1 MSKLF
6 CVSPGLQVLERQM
19 QQPPGYRPRGYG
31 ICVMDVDWR
40 SRGNYSEIVDCVI
53 SRMQMEHLK
62 KRVDEIFCEVDKEL
76 IFRNPK
82 HRNDFYSL
90 LMGKR
95 AKTLQY
101 APGYAAAVFLL
112 SADEILW
119 EKVRKN
125 VLDIGIYFDR
135 VRLGGVTLEQY
146 ILFHAAKDVYSGTK
160 HIRLSELTDR
170 ELVLYRQGKGV
181 PQDDREA
188 HRLFQRSH
196 KQGNAY
202 ASYELAKMY
211 EQGIGIPANPEL
223 ATDCYRVAFLGFLG
237 MAKKGK
243 DDTLLYRI
251 GAMYLHGKG
260 TEPEEAKAVQY
271 FEKSAEYGNV
281 HAKYQLARIY
291 LKREKEKL
299 EAGQPAEKEKVRQA
313 IAWLTEFA
321 DQGNDFAAY
330 AL

>member
-6 CVSPGLQVLERQM
+6 CVSPGLRVLERQM

-95 AKTLQY
+95 TKTLQY

-119 EKVRKN
+119 EKVRKMFW
-125 VLDIGIYFDR
+125 IPGF
-135 VRLGGVTLEQY
+135 TLT
-146 ILFHAAKDVYSGTK
+146 G
-160 HIRLSELTDR
+160 
-170 ELVLYRQGKGV
+170 
-181 PQDDREA
+181 
-188 HRLFQRSH
+188 
-196 KQGNAY
+196 
-202 ASYELAKMY
+202 
-211 EQGIGIPANPEL
+211 
-223 ATDCYRVAFLGFLG
+223 
-237 MAKKGK
+237 
-243 DDTLLYRI
+243 
-251 GAMYLHGKG
+251 
-260 TEPEEAKAVQY
+260 
-271 FEKSAEYGNV
+271 
-281 HAKYQLARIY
+281 
-291 LKREKEKL
+291 
-299 EAGQPAEKEKVRQA
+299 
-313 IAWLTEFA
+313 
-321 DQGNDFAAY
+321 
-330 AL
+330 